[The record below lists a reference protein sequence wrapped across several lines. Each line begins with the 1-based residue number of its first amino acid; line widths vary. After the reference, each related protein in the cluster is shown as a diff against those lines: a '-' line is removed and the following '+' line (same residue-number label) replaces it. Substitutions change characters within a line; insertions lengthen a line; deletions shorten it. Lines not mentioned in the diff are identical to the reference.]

1 MLDYKGKLV
10 LAPMVRVSELPLR
23 KLCLLNGADLV
34 WGPEVIDKGLVASN
48 RQVNDK
54 LKTIDFIQ
62 NGTNKLVWRT
72 KPSLEK
78 SKVIFQLGSADPE
91 LAVQAAEKVAQ
102 DVAGID
108 LNCGC
113 PKHFSIHSGS
123 GAQLLRTPDL
133 LCSILVNLV
142 EKVGKPFNIAIS
154 AKIRVLENAAK
165 TYELVSRIVKTGIS
179 CLTVHCRTTPMRPRE
194 PAFYD
199 YLKEIASICKANN
212 VACLVNGDIRN
223 REMMHK
229 FMEEYGVDGAMIAR
243 EAQVNP
249 LTCFSHDPPVEP
261 EEPLGRKEEDAK
273 ALVSC
278 RAFVD
283 ACIEY
288 DYNKAHTKY
297 NLTTFVSGKSPLY
310 AQFARSKSIE
320 EMHNI
325 IEQSQKSLSEEL
337 NAEDNNS
344 AAEKDPASST
354 KGNTQKGTE
363 PDSKSDSHNDST
375 NDSKKP
381 APERTEAQSNGHAQ
395 KRKLDSHAETAPPSK
410 RV

>member
-1 MLDYKGKLV
+1 MALKMLDYKGKLV

-34 WGPEVIDKGLVASN
+34 WGPEVVDKGLIASN
-48 RQVNDK
+48 RIVNDK

-62 NGTNKLVWRT
+62 NNTKKLVWRT

-78 SKVIFQLGSADPE
+78 SEVIFQLGSADPE

-123 GAQLLRTPDL
+123 GAQLLKTPDV

-142 EKVGKPFNIAIS
+142 EKVGRPFNIAIS
-154 AKIRVLENAAK
+154 AKIRVLENATK
-165 TYELVSRIVKTGIS
+165 TYELVNRLVKTGIS

-199 YLKEIASICKANN
+199 YLKEIANICHENN

-223 REMMHK
+223 REMMHEFIEK
-229 FMEEYGVDGAMIAR
+229 YGVDGAMIAR
-243 EAQVNP
+243 EAQIHP
-249 LTCFSHDPPVEP
+249 LTCFRHDPPAEP

-273 ALVSC
+273 ALISC
-278 RAFVD
+278 KAFVD
-283 ACIEY
+283 ACMKYEY
-288 DYNKAHTKY
+288 NTAHTKY

-310 AQFARSKSIE
+310 AQFARSKSVEQMHDIVLQTQKTLAEELGEETDKSSPEKNGDSSIKTSPTTTTHNEPKKKEGAIE
-320 EMHNI
+320 E
-325 IEQSQKSLSEEL
+325 S
-337 NAEDNNS
+337 
-344 AAEKDPASST
+344 
-354 KGNTQKGTE
+354 
-363 PDSKSDSHNDST
+363 
-375 NDSKKP
+375 
-381 APERTEAQSNGHAQ
+381 SNGSAR
-395 KRKLDSHAETAPPSK
+395 KRKAETDAETILPSK